1 MPYRK
6 LIETEMPVSKI
17 NSESER
23 EKTARNGMPSNVHIW
38 WNRTPMAVSRSIL
51 FASLIDDPSEHPE
64 LFPTEEEQLRERKR
78 LIGISEHLAE
88 VESLDDKE
96 LLEIVRKEI
105 EKSTSGQLP
114 IVFDPFVGG
123 GSTPVEAHR
132 LGLKSVSS
140 DLNAVAAM
148 ITTVVSDI
156 PARFADTVPVHP
168 RDEMT
173 LSISIPG
180 AGGFA
185 EDVRYYGEELQE
197 KAYKKIG
204 FLYPKVQNPENGKE
218 VDVSAWIW
226 ARTIK
231 CPNPSCGCNIPLSSS
246 YDLAKKKGSEAWVEP
261 IAENGSIHFKLHHEP
276 RTEVKGNPKV
286 AQTAVF
292 KCPACGEITPDAYVK
307 ECGINHK
314 IDSQLIAVVIDG
326 GKKRLY
332 LEATSEQE
340 QAAEINAPKNLAH
353 GDLPIFPKR
362 FSPPSFGLNDYAD
375 LFTNRQLV
383 FITTMMD
390 MAKELQADIEAAAKE
405 KGFADDGIAFADGG
419 AGALAYAEA
428 LRMTFVLTVSKLL
441 DRCSNLCSWSTSSGG
456 ALRNVFSRAAMPM
469 IWDYAEGNPFA
480 GAGGSFASALSRTC
494 DTLALLPSGIEGKT
508 YVADG
513 SSSNDVRDA
522 MISLDLPY
530 YDRTAYQELSDF
542 FYVWLKYGIGDMY
555 PEYFK
560 ETITS
565 KKEDMTAFSYR
576 FNGDKK
582 HADAIY
588 AEIMKA
594 SFANLYESSSED
606 YPSSAGFIYKGNDGG
621 DKEELSEWEQF
632 ITAVCDGGFSITA
645 SWPLGRKYESNVEL
659 AESRGI
665 PITVVL
671 RRKDSE
677 AMQITRRS
685 FVAAVKR
692 EVPGLLEEM
701 SQKVAIMDLRS
712 SVIGKALNI
721 YTRNKQ
727 VLDADGSNMKPHMAS
742 RIIEQEID
750 TLISA
755 YYEKSLAKVTSEEET
770 DYGRES

>member
-38 WNRTPMAVSRSIL
+38 WTRTPMAVSRSTL

-64 LFPTEEEQLRERKR
+64 VFPTEEEQIRERKR
-78 LIGISEHLAE
+78 LIELSERLAE
-88 VESLDDKE
+88 VEASDDKE
-96 LLEIVRKEI
+96 LLEIVGKEI
-105 EKSTSGQLP
+105 EKSSNGQLP
-114 IVFDPFVGG
+114 VVFDPFVGG

-156 PARFADTVPVHP
+156 PARFTDTVAVHP
-168 RDEMT
+168 REEMT
-173 LSISIPG
+173 LPITVPG

-197 KAYKKIG
+197 QAFKKIG
-204 FLYPKVQNPENGKE
+204 YLYPKVQNPEDGKE

-261 IAENGSIHFKLHHEP
+261 IAENGSIRFKLHHEP

-307 ECGINHK
+307 ECGINHR

-340 QAAEINAPKNLAH
+340 KAAEVNSPKNLAH
-353 GDLPIFPKR
+353 GELPIFPKR

-390 MAKELQADIEAAAKE
+390 MAKELQADVETAAKE

-419 AGALAYAEA
+419 TGALAYAEA
-428 LRMTFVLTVSKLL
+428 VRMTLALTVSKLL

-480 GAGGSFASALSRTC
+480 GAGGSFASALSRIC
-494 DTLALLPSGIEGKT
+494 DTLALLPSGVDGKT
-508 YVADG
+508 YVADA
-513 SSSNDVRDA
+513 SS
-522 MISLDLPY
+522 P
-530 YDRTAYQELSDF
+530 
-542 FYVWLKYGIGDMY
+542 K
-555 PEYFK
+555 
-560 ETITS
+560 
-565 KKEDMTAFSYR
+565 
-576 FNGDKK
+576 
-582 HADAIY
+582 
-588 AEIMKA
+588 
-594 SFANLYESSSED
+594 
-606 YPSSAGFIYKGNDGG
+606 
-621 DKEELSEWEQF
+621 
-632 ITAVCDGGFSITA
+632 
-645 SWPLGRKYESNVEL
+645 
-659 AESRGI
+659 
-665 PITVVL
+665 
-671 RRKDSE
+671 
-677 AMQITRRS
+677 
-685 FVAAVKR
+685 
-692 EVPGLLEEM
+692 
-701 SQKVAIMDLRS
+701 
-712 SVIGKALNI
+712 
-721 YTRNKQ
+721 
-727 VLDADGSNMKPHMAS
+727 
-742 RIIEQEID
+742 
-750 TLISA
+750 
-755 YYEKSLAKVTSEEET
+755 
-770 DYGRES
+770 

>member
-1 MPYRK
+1 M
-6 LIETEMPVSKI
+6 
-17 NSESER
+17 
-23 EKTARNGMPSNVHIW
+23 
-38 WNRTPMAVSRSIL
+38 
-51 FASLIDDPSEHPE
+51 
-64 LFPTEEEQLRERKR
+64 
-78 LIGISEHLAE
+78 
-88 VESLDDKE
+88 
-96 LLEIVRKEI
+96 
-105 EKSTSGQLP
+105 
-114 IVFDPFVGG
+114 
-123 GSTPVEAHR
+123 
-132 LGLKSVSS
+132 
-140 DLNAVAAM
+140 
-148 ITTVVSDI
+148 
-156 PARFADTVPVHP
+156 
-168 RDEMT
+168 
-173 LSISIPG
+173 
-180 AGGFA
+180 
-185 EDVRYYGEELQE
+185 
-197 KAYKKIG
+197 
-204 FLYPKVQNPENGKE
+204 
-218 VDVSAWIW
+218 
-226 ARTIK
+226 
-231 CPNPSCGCNIPLSSS
+231 
-246 YDLAKKKGSEAWVEP
+246 
-261 IAENGSIHFKLHHEP
+261 
-276 RTEVKGNPKV
+276 
-286 AQTAVF
+286 
-292 KCPACGEITPDAYVK
+292 
-307 ECGINHK
+307 
-314 IDSQLIAVVIDG
+314 IDG

-340 QAAEINAPKNLAH
+340 QAAEINAPKNLPH
-353 GDLPIFPKR
+353 GELPIFPKR

-383 FITTMMD
+383 FITTMMET
-390 MAKELQADIEAAAKE
+390 AKELQADVEAAAKE
-405 KGFADDGIAFADGG
+405 IGFADDGIAFADGG
-419 AGALAYAEA
+419 TGAFAYAEA
-428 LRMTFVLTVSKLL
+428 VRMTLVLTVSKLL

-494 DTLALLPSGIEGKT
+494 DTLALLPSGIEGMT

-522 MISLDLPY
+522 MISMDLPY

-560 ETITS
+560 DTITS

-576 FNGDKK
+576 LNGDKK

-588 AEIMKA
+588 VEIMKA
-594 SFANLYESSSED
+594 SFVNLYESSSMD

-621 DKEELSEWEQF
+621 EKEELSEWEQF
-632 ITAVCDGGFSITA
+632 LTAVCDGGFSITA
-645 SWPLGRKYESNVEL
+645 SWPLGRKYESSVDL

-671 RRKDSE
+671 RRKDPE
-677 AMQITRRS
+677 AMQVTRRS

-692 EVPGLLEEM
+692 EVPCLLEEM
-701 SQKVAIMDLRS
+701 SQKVSIMDLRP

-770 DYGRES
+770 DHGRES

>member
-23 EKTARNGMPSNVHIW
+23 EKTARSGMPSNVHIW
-38 WNRTPMAVSRSIL
+38 WTRTPMAVSRSTL
-51 FASLIDDPSEHPE
+51 FASLIDDPAEHLE
-64 LFPTEEEQLRERKR
+64 LFPTEEEQLRERNR
-78 LIGISEHLAE
+78 LIEISERLAE
-88 VESLDDKE
+88 VEVSDDKE
-96 LLEIVRKEI
+96 LLEIAGKEI
-105 EKSTSGQLP
+105 ERSSNGQLP
-114 IVFDPFVGG
+114 LVFDPFVGG

-140 DLNAVAAM
+140 DLNAVAAL

-156 PARFADTVPVHP
+156 PSRFTDTVPVHP
-168 RDEMT
+168 RDEMV
-173 LSISIPG
+173 LPIAISG

-185 EDVRYYGEELQE
+185 EDVRYYGEALQE
-197 KAYKKIG
+197 QAFKMIG
-204 FLYPKVQNPENGKE
+204 YLYPKVQNPEDGKE

-261 IAENGSIHFKLHHEP
+261 IAKNGNIRFKMHHEP
-276 RTEVKGNPKV
+276 RTAVKGNPKV

-292 KCPACGEITPDAYVK
+292 KCPTCGEITPDAYVK
-307 ECGINHK
+307 ECGIKHK
-314 IDSQLIAVVIDG
+314 IDSQLIAIVIDG

-332 LEATSEQE
+332 LEATSEQVK
-340 QAAEINAPKNLAH
+340 AAEVNAPKNVSH
-353 GDLPIFPKR
+353 GELPVFPKR

-383 FITTMMD
+383 FITTMMGI
-390 MAKELQADIEAAAKE
+390 AKELQEDVEAAAKE
-405 KGFADDGIAFADGG
+405 KGFADDGVSFADGG
-419 AGALAYAEA
+419 TGALAYAEA
-428 LRMTFVLTVSKLL
+428 VRMTLVLTISKLL

-494 DTLALLPSGIEGKT
+494 DTLALLPSGVDGRT
-508 YVADG
+508 CVADA
-513 SSSNDVRDA
+513 SSPNDVRNA
-522 MISLDLPY
+522 MVATDLPY
-530 YDRTAYQELSDF
+530 YDRAAYQELSDF

-560 ETITS
+560 DTITS

-594 SFANLYESSSED
+594 SFANLYESSSMD
-606 YPSSAGFIYKGNDGG
+606 YPSSVGFIYKGNDGE

-645 SWPLGRKYESNVEL
+645 SWPLGRKYETSVEL

-671 RRKDSE
+671 RRKDPE

-701 SQKVAIMDLRS
+701 SQKVAIMDLRP

-727 VLDADGSNMKPHMAS
+727 VLDADGSYMKPHMAS

-755 YYEKSLAKVTSEEET
+755 YYENGLAKDTNEEET
-770 DYGRES
+770 NHGRES

>member
-1 MPYRK
+1 MSYRK
-6 LIETEMPVSKI
+6 LIETEMPVSKT

-38 WNRTPMAVSRSIL
+38 WTRTPMAVSRSTL

-64 LFPTEEEQLRERKR
+64 LFPTEEEQLRERNR
-78 LIGISEHLAE
+78 LIELSERLAE
-88 VESLDDKE
+88 VEAADDKE
-96 LLEIVRKEI
+96 LLEIVRREI
-105 EKSTSGQLP
+105 ERSSNGQLP

-132 LGLKSVSS
+132 LGLKSISS

-156 PARFADTVPVHP
+156 PSRFADTVPVHP
-168 RDEMT
+168 RGEIV
-173 LSISIPG
+173 LPIAISG
-180 AGGFA
+180 ANGFA
-185 EDVRYYGEELQE
+185 EDVRHYGEELQ
-197 KAYKKIG
+197 KQAFKKIG
-204 FLYPKVQNPENGKE
+204 YLYPKVQNPEDGKE
-218 VDVSAWIW
+218 VAVSAWIW

-261 IAENGSIHFKLHHEP
+261 IAENGRIHFKVHHEP
-276 RTEVKGNPKV
+276 RTEVKENPKV

-307 ECGINHK
+307 ECGISHK

-326 GKKRLY
+326 EKKRLY

-340 QAAEINAPKNLAH
+340 KAAQVNAPKNIAH
-353 GDLPIFPKR
+353 GVLPIFPKR

-383 FITTMMD
+383 FITTMMEL
-390 MAKELQADIEAAAKE
+390 AKELQADIEIAAKE
-405 KGFADDGIAFADGG
+405 KGFADDGISFADGG
-419 AGALAYAEA
+419 SGALAYAEA
-428 LRMTFVLTVSKLL
+428 VRMTLVLTVSKLL
-441 DRCSNLCSWSTSSGG
+441 DRCSSLCSWSTSSGG

-494 DTLALLPSGIEGKT
+494 DTLALLPSGVDGKT
-508 YVADG
+508 YVADA
-513 SSSNDVRDA
+513 SSPNNVRNA
-522 MISLDLPY
+522 MISMDLPY
-530 YDRTAYQELSDF
+530 YDRAAYQELSDF

-560 ETITS
+560 ETVTS

-588 AEIMKA
+588 TEIMKA

-606 YPSSAGFIYKGNDGG
+606 YPSCVGFIYKGYDGG
-621 DKEELSEWEQF
+621 AKEELSEWEQF

-645 SWPLGRKYESNVEL
+645 SWPLGRKYENNIEL

-692 EVPGLLEEM
+692 EVPGIIEEM
-701 SQKVAIMDLRS
+701 FQKVTIMDLRP

-755 YYEKSLAKVTSEEET
+755 YYEKSLAKDTSEEET
-770 DYGRES
+770 DHGRES